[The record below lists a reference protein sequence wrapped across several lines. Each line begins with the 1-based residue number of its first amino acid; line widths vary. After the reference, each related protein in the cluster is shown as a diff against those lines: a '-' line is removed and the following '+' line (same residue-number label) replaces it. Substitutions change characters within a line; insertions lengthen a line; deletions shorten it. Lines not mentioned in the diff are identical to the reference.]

1 MTVRHTMRG
10 FRRIISIGLVVACAV
25 LALAACGKDPAS
37 IDGLTSGGGG
47 TTSPE
52 MLRQQYDEAMAR
64 VRSTMED
71 PKAPPFAESVA
82 AGNKQQLLAAAVRWD
97 DATAIL
103 AGTTA
108 PKDIAADHK
117 RLLAAMTE
125 LGDWN
130 RKMAKA
136 APNVQQVKQLFR
148 QAQSSAAS
156 RTFGEATAAIEAKG
170 YHVQSDPN
178 TTPLDS
184 ASSPAG

>member
-1 MTVRHTMRG
+1 MGG
-10 FRRIISIGLVVACAV
+10 FRRFISTVVVVACAV

-52 MLRQQYDEAMAR
+52 MQRQSYDEAMAR
-64 VRSTMED
+64 VRSAIED
-71 PKAPPFAESVA
+71 PKAPPFEASVA

-97 DATAIL
+97 DATAIV
-103 AGTTA
+103 AGTTP
-108 PKDIAADHK
+108 PKEIATDHK
-117 RLLAAMTE
+117 RLLDAMTE
-125 LGDWN
+125 LGNWN

-136 APNVQQVKQLFR
+136 APNVSQVKALFR
-148 QAQSSAAS
+148 QAQASDAS
-156 RTFGEATAAIEAKG
+156 RAFGEATAAIEAKG

-178 TTPLDS
+178 ASPLDS